1 MQRYHIT
8 VGAKTTANGR
18 VRTGNAGRTIDGMAQ
33 SVEGDEVDCPVCGS
47 VGKIVCDGPRQVARI
62 NGRNAALD
70 DDICSCQCDPPPRL
84 IANQARSSQ
93 IIKVSASSY
102 ARSATPSAT
111 QQNDT
116 GVQSTPRHPAL
127 FFSQEQ
133 VPTCEST
140 WRKYQDRAE
149 AIVAPNGVLIA
160 DPKAR
165 NRAINAAYAQLWRM
179 DNRFQW
185 AGLAAFA
192 SKQVGCGLLHAAN
205 SIEKIQ
211 AEYEAAEQLR
221 KSAKDGFWSLFNPVE
236 VQRQEKLLA
245 YEKRQ
250 REYGQAVRDNPLP
263 GVDWRNDGEP
273 LSIVQQLY
281 QHVYEMMAMGNTT
294 LFLDVYPLHVF
305 YLERGLKPFENC
317 LSARQNIY
325 REGQDRI
332 VWPVGQQTL
341 RFGIDYLEILQAF
354 KAISAG
360 NIAKSVEYL
369 AGHEQRNIL
378 QPTMYTD
385 KKLIALL
392 RGNHLSY
399 VTGIPSGAAQAI
411 ELTLASQCRTFE
423 GGRTV
428 EFSNSP
434 LADLSDINQRMTFV
448 LKAAAQ
454 FDMLLRSY
462 ERRHIEQALEDIAEG
477 RGVQ

>member
-18 VRTGNAGRTIDGMAQ
+18 VRTGNAGCTIDGMAQ

-47 VGKIVCDGPRQVARI
+47 VGKIVCDGPRQVERI

-102 ARSATPSAT
+102 ARSATPSTT
-111 QQNDT
+111 QPNDT
-116 GVQSTPRHPAL
+116 GVQSTQRHPTL

-205 SIEKIQ
+205 LIEKIQ

-236 VQRQEKLLA
+236 VQRQEKLLE

-250 REYGQAVRDNPLP
+250 REYGQAIRNNPLP

-305 YLERGLKPFENC
+305 YLERGLKQFEGC
-317 LSARQNIY
+317 LSSRQNIY
-325 REGQDRI
+325 EDE
-332 VWPVGQQTL
+332 VLWPVGQENL
-341 RFGIDYLEILQAF
+341 RFGWDYEDILHAF
-354 KAISAG
+354 KAINDG
-360 NIAKSVEYL
+360 KIAESVKYL
-369 AGHEQRNIL
+369 AWHEQRNIL
-378 QPTMYTD
+378 QPTMYSD
-385 KKLIALL
+385 RKLIALL

-399 VTGIPSGAAQAI
+399 VTSIPTGAAQAI
-411 ELTLASQCRTFE
+411 ELTLASQCNAVDN
-423 GGRTV
+423 GRTI

-434 LADLSDINQRMTFV
+434 VANLADIEQRMVFV
-448 LKAAAQ
+448 LRAAAQ
-454 FDMLLRSY
+454 FDKLLHSS
-462 ERRHIEQALEDIAEG
+462 ERHQIELALEAISEG
-477 RGVQ
+477 PSVR